1 MEEMMSILSRYK
13 KNVESQPEHSAI
25 DSITFYVLL
34 SQTKDM
40 ADKKTVLDY
49 LYHLENKKI
58 KELLEYN
65 QSFMMRKPYSL
76 ERELTTIKFLIAS
89 VEM

>member
-1 MEEMMSILSRYK
+1 MSILARYK
-13 KNVESQPEHSAI
+13 QNVEDQEDHSAI

-34 SQTKDM
+34 SQTKDITNKQ
-40 ADKKTVLDY
+40 DLLKHLYKLEKNKTQ
-49 LYHLENKKI
+49 
-58 KELLEYN
+58 ELLEYN

-76 ERELTTIKFLIAS
+76 ERELNTIKFLIAS